1 MTKSIIAGLM
11 DQLTILQA
19 IDSNDEQVQANTA
32 SISTLQSALPAYV
45 YKAVINQSSGGAPSV
60 VSTLVNT
67 FPSATF
73 SYIVAGDFLLEL
85 GIDLDGY
92 NVNTIQD
99 CVSDTGTLGGLLGY
113 VYAQAAGGD
122 NIQIQ
127 TANSALAAADDILVN
142 YTLVIEAYPA

>member
-1 MTKSIIAGLM
+1 MAKSVISGLT
-11 DQLTILQA
+11 DQLTILQG
-19 IDSNDEQVQANTA
+19 IDSNDEQIQA
-32 SISTLQSALPAYV
+32 LQAAQPIYV
-45 YKAVINQSSGGAPSV
+45 YKAVINQTGGNAPTV
-60 VSTLVNT
+60 AAILVNT

-73 SYIVAGDFLLEL
+73 YYLGLGNFTLEL
-85 GIDLDGY
+85 GVDLDSY

-113 VYAQAAGGD
+113 VYVNASGGD

-127 TANSALAAADDILVN
+127 TANAALSAADDILVN